1 MIRDACC
8 SLMENSSM
16 IEALITLIIIIIL
29 CSGTDM
35 QASSHNSAGEYE
47 SARECGQMALCCNI
61 CVIIKYVLL
70 LVAAVIVVI
79 LFFTGVL
86 VFTRGCYQDCTTN
99 FYGNTICQT
108 VCT

>member
-1 MIRDACC
+1 
-8 SLMENSSM
+8 
-16 IEALITLIIIIIL
+16 
-29 CSGTDM
+29 M

-86 VFTRGCYQDCTTN
+86 VFSRTATSCYQDCTTDI
-99 FYGNTICQT
+99 YGYTNCQT
-108 VCT
+108 VCY